1 MLMASILITQRLS
14 PGAGGSV
21 EYIKNELYYVVMI
34 REAVVLAGG
43 YATRLRPT
51 SLSMTKHLVPLANR
65 PVLGWV
71 LSQIAEAGIREAL
84 LVVGPHNRE
93 QIAEYVGD
101 GSRFGLSVLYLCRR
115 GLSA

>member
-1 MLMASILITQRLS
+1 MQ
-14 PGAGGSV
+14 
-21 EYIKNELYYVVMI
+21 
-34 REAVVLAGG
+34 AVVLAGG

-51 SLSMTKHLVPLANR
+51 SLSMSKHLVPLANR

-71 LSQIAEAGIREAL
+71 LSQIAEAGIKEVF

-101 GSRFGLSVLYLCRR
+101 GSRFGYQ
-115 GLSA
+115 